1 MQLDGLA
8 TGMDTT
14 SMIDQ
19 LVALE
24 RRPII
29 NYQQEISEME
39 QTKGAWRDVN
49 SRLDKLEDRTTDLKL
64 SSTYNSRSASS
75 SDEDVVT
82 ASASNDANEAN
93 YSITVNNAASIQRIS
108 GNRLDD
114 SATAIKDL
122 TGFGSIAA
130 ENNVQINGT
139 DITIKNT
146 DTLAD
151 ISNKINDADAG
162 VSVSIVDNHLVLES
176 TDTGE
181 KNQIALVDDNDLFKS
196 LGVLQSGDNDR
207 SLSTNFLEVK
217 NADIALGL
225 TGSFQIDVEG
235 GTGTGEVTVDETTTL
250 NDLKSQID
258 ALGGDLS
265 ASVTDEGN
273 GYFSLSISS
282 STADSDIKLSNTGTE
297 NILAD
302 LAFGNRS
309 YQNELQT
316 AEDANVDINGITGI
330 TSSTNTFSEAV
341 DGISFNISADAEVD
355 STATISVAKD
365 TGKATD
371 AVQAFV
377 DQYNSVM
384 NFLDGK
390 TEYDEEEEKGA
401 VLQGDSTAMR
411 LQTRIR
417 SLVSSKIKDTGDFKT
432 LSSVGIEIDR
442 DGVMSFDKSKFTDAL
457 DQSSEEV
464 MSIFNG
470 ESETD
475 GFDGMAVRMDSYL
488 DQLMQSN
495 TGLIPRRLDFYD
507 TRIDSLNDDIE
518 DVERKVEMTRERY
531 VEQFAAMEEAISEMN
546 QQMSWMQNQLSSLAG
561 STSMLSGN
569 N

>member
-14 SMIDQ
+14 AVIDQ

-24 RRPII
+24 KRPIY

-64 SSTYNSRSASS
+64 SSTFNSRSASS
-75 SDEDVVT
+75 SDKDVVT
-82 ASASNDANEAN
+82 ATASNDADEAN
-93 YSITVNNAASIQRIS
+93 YSVTVKSTAKAQRLAGTRFDDASAPIAGITAESSI
-108 GNRLDD
+108 
-114 SATAIKDL
+114 T
-122 TGFGSIAA
+122 
-130 ENNVQINGT
+130 INDT
-139 DITIKNT
+139 DITISDT
-146 DTLAD
+146 DSLRD

-162 VSVSIVDNHLVLES
+162 VKASIVDNHLVLE
-176 TDTGE
+176 TNETGVENALDTNKAGSFE
-181 KNQIALVDDNDLFKS
+181 DPN
-196 LGVLQSGDNDR
+196 GVLE
-207 SLSTNFLEVK
+207 T
-217 NADIALGL
+217 LGL
-225 TGSFQIDVEG
+225 IDSATKEI
-235 GTGTGEVTVDETTTL
+235 TNDIEV
-250 NDLKSQID
+250 Q
-258 ALGGDLS
+258 S
-265 ASVTDEGN
+265 ASD
-273 GYFSLSISS
+273 
-282 STADSDIKLSNTGTE
+282 
-297 NILAD
+297 
-302 LAFGNRS
+302 
-309 YQNELQT
+309 
-316 AEDANVDINGITGI
+316 AEIDINGITGI
-330 TSSTNTFSEAV
+330 TSSNNTFSDAV
-341 DGISFNISADAEVD
+341 DGVTFNINPEAVANDGTD
-355 STATISVAKD
+355 TAFSSVTVSKD

-411 LQTRIR
+411 LQTRLR

-432 LSSVGIEIDR
+432 LTSVGIEIDR
-442 DGVMSFDKSKFTDAL
+442 DGVMSFDKSKFTEAL

-464 MSIFNG
+464 MSIFNADS
-470 ESETD
+470 ESD

-531 VEQFAAMEEAISEMN
+531 VEQFAAMETAISEMN
-546 QQMSWMQNQLSSLAG
+546 QQMSWMQSQLSSLSG
-561 STSMLSGN
+561 SSSMLSDTN
-569 N
+569 

>member
-24 RRPII
+24 RRPIY

-75 SDEDVVT
+75 SNEDVVT
-82 ASASNDANEAN
+82 ATASNDANEAN
-93 YSITVNNAASIQRIS
+93 YSVTVRSTAKIQRL
-108 GNRLDD
+108 GGDGLAD
-114 SATAIKDL
+114 SETAIKDL
-122 TGFGSIAA
+122 TGFGTIAA
-130 ENNVQINGT
+130 ENTIQINGT
-139 DITIKNT
+139 DITINDT
-146 DTLAD
+146 DNLND
-151 ISNKINDADAG
+151 ISDKINNADAG
-162 VSVSIVDNHLVLES
+162 VKASIVDNHLVLE
-176 TDTGE
+176 TNETGVE
-181 KNQIALVDDNDLFKS
+181 NALIAGDSFVDSNGVLES
-196 LGVLQSGDNDR
+196 LGVLDGGAI
-207 SLSTNFLEVK
+207 T
-217 NADIALGL
+217 ADIEL
-225 TGSFQIDVEG
+225 Q
-235 GTGTGEVTVDETTTL
+235 
-250 NDLKSQID
+250 
-258 ALGGDLS
+258 S
-265 ASVTDEGN
+265 ASD
-273 GYFSLSISS
+273 
-282 STADSDIKLSNTGTE
+282 
-297 NILAD
+297 
-302 LAFGNRS
+302 
-309 YQNELQT
+309 
-316 AEDANVDINGITGI
+316 AEIDINGITGI

-341 DGISFNISADAEVD
+341 DGITFNISATAEAN

-411 LQTRIR
+411 LQTRLR
-417 SLVSSKIKDTGDFKT
+417 SLVSSKIKESGDFNALT
-432 LSSVGIEIDR
+432 SVGIEIDR
-442 DGVMSFDKSKFTDAL
+442 DGVMSFDKSKFTEAL
-457 DQSSEEV
+457 DQSSGEV

-470 ESETD
+470 DSDTD
-475 GFDGMAVRMDSYL
+475 SFDGMAVKMDSYL
-488 DQLMQSN
+488 DQLLQSN

-507 TRIDSLNDDIE
+507 TRIESLNEDIE

-531 VEQFAAMEEAISEMN
+531 VEQFAAMESAISEMN
-546 QQMSWMQNQLSSLAG
+546 QQMSWMQSQLSSLAG
-561 STSMLSGN
+561 SSSMMSNMG
-569 N
+569 

>member
-24 RRPII
+24 RRPIY

-64 SSTYNSRSASS
+64 SSTFNSRSASS
-75 SDEDVVT
+75 SNKDVVT
-82 ASASNDANEAN
+82 ATASNDADEAN
-93 YSITVNNAASIQRIS
+93 YSVTVKSTAQVQRLAGTRFDDASASIAEITAES
-108 GNRLDD
+108 TIKIND
-114 SATAIKDL
+114 TAITISD
-122 TGFGSIAA
+122 
-130 ENNVQINGT
+130 T
-139 DITIKNT
+139 DS
-146 DTLAD
+146 LRD

-162 VSVSIVDNHLVLES
+162 VKASIVDNHLVLE
-176 TDTGE
+176 TNETGVENALDTTKAGSF
-181 KNQIALVDDNDLFKS
+181 VDSN
-196 LGVLQSGDNDR
+196 GVLE
-207 SLSTNFLEVK
+207 T
-217 NADIALGL
+217 LGL
-225 TGSFQIDVEG
+225 IDSTTKEI
-235 GTGTGEVTVDETTTL
+235 TNDIEV
-250 NDLKSQID
+250 Q
-258 ALGGDLS
+258 S
-265 ASVTDEGN
+265 ATN
-273 GYFSLSISS
+273 AI
-282 STADSDIKLSNTGTE
+282 I
-297 NILAD
+297 
-302 LAFGNRS
+302 
-309 YQNELQT
+309 
-316 AEDANVDINGITGI
+316 DINGIEGI
-330 TSSTNTFSEAV
+330 ESSTNTFSEAV
-341 DGISFNISADAEVD
+341 DGVTFNINPEAVANDGTDTASASV
-355 STATISVAKD
+355 SVAKD

-411 LQTRIR
+411 LQTRLR

-442 DGVMSFDKSKFTDAL
+442 DGVMSFDKSKFTEAL
-457 DQSSEEV
+457 DQSPEEV
-464 MSIFNG
+464 MSLFNAD
-470 ESETD
+470 SSDTD
-475 GFDGMAVRMDSYL
+475 SFDGMAVRMDSYL

-518 DVERKVEMTRERY
+518 DVERKVEMSRERY
-531 VEQFAAMEEAISEMN
+531 VQQFAAMEEAISEMN
-546 QQMSWMQNQLSSLAG
+546 QQMSWMQSQLSSLAG
-561 STSMLSGN
+561 SSSMISGN

>member
-14 SMIDQ
+14 SVIDQ
-19 LVALE
+19 LVQLE
-24 RRPII
+24 RRPIY
-29 NYQQEISEME
+29 NYQQEISELEM
-39 QTKGAWRDVN
+39 TKGAWRDVN

-75 SDEDVVT
+75 SNEDVVT
-82 ASASNDANEAN
+82 ASASNDSNEAN
-93 YSITVNNAASIQRIS
+93 YSITVNNVASTQRIS

-114 SATAIKDL
+114 STTAIKDL

-130 ENNVQINGT
+130 KNDIQINGT
-139 DITIKNT
+139 DITINDS

-151 ISNKINDADAG
+151 ISNKINDAEAG
-162 VSVSIVDNHLVLES
+162 INASIVDNHLVLES

-196 LGVLQSGDNDR
+196 LGVLQTGDNDN
-207 SLSTNFLEVK
+207 SLSTNLMEVK
-217 NADIALGL
+217 DADTALGL

-235 GTGTGEVTVDETTTL
+235 GTGTGEISVDETMSL
-250 NDLKSQID
+250 NDINNQIN

-282 STADSDIKLSNTGTE
+282 STADSDIKLSNTGAE

-316 AEDANVDINGITGI
+316 AEDANIDINGITGI
-330 TSSTNTFSEAV
+330 ISSTNTFSEAV
-341 DGISFNISADAEVD
+341 DGVTFNISADAEVN

-384 NFLDGK
+384 NFIDGK

-411 LQTRIR
+411 LQTRLR

-442 DGVMSFDKSKFTDAL
+442 DGVMSFDKSKFTEAL

-470 ESETD
+470 ESDSD

-488 DQLMQSN
+488 EQLMQSN
-495 TGLIPRRLDFYD
+495 TGLVPRRLDFYD

-531 VEQFAAMEEAISEMN
+531 VEQFAAMESAISEMN
-546 QQMSWMQNQLSSLAG
+546 QQMSWMQSQLSSLAG
-561 STSMLSGN
+561 SSSMMSNMG
-569 N
+569 

>member
-14 SMIDQ
+14 AVIDQ

-24 RRPII
+24 KRPIY
-29 NYQQEISEME
+29 NYQQEISEIE

-64 SSTYNSRSASS
+64 SSTFNSRSASS
-75 SDEDVVT
+75 SDGDVVT
-82 ASASNDANEAN
+82 ASASNDSNEAN
-93 YSITVNNAASIQRIS
+93 YSIIVNNVASTQRIS

-114 SATAIKDL
+114 STTAIKDL
-122 TGFGSIAA
+122 TEFGSIAV
-130 ENNVQINGT
+130 ENNIQINGT
-139 DITIKNT
+139 DITINDSDSLT
-146 DTLAD
+146 D
-151 ISNKINDADAG
+151 ISNKINDAEAG
-162 VSVSIVDNHLVLES
+162 VSASIVDNHLVLES

-196 LGVLQSGDNDR
+196 LGVLQTGDNDG
-207 SLSTNFLEVK
+207 SLSTNLMEVQD
-217 NADIALGL
+217 ADTALGL

-235 GTGTGEVTVDETTTL
+235 GTGTGEITVDETTTL
-250 NDLKSQID
+250 NDIKSQID

-273 GYFSLSISS
+273 GYFSLSINS
-282 STADSDIKLSNTGTE
+282 STAGSDVKLSNTGTE

-316 AEDANVDINGITGI
+316 AEDANIDINGITGI

-341 DGISFNISADAEVD
+341 EGVTFNISTDAEID

-365 TGKATD
+365 TGKAAD

-384 NFLDGK
+384 SFLDGK
-390 TEYDEEEEKGA
+390 TDYDEETEKGA

-411 LQTRIR
+411 LQTRLR

-432 LSSVGIEIDR
+432 LTSVGIEIDR
-442 DGVMSFDKSKFTDAL
+442 DGVMSFDKTKFTEAL
-457 DQSSEEV
+457 EQSPEEV

-507 TRIDSLNDDIE
+507 TRIESLNDDIE
-518 DVERKVEMTRERY
+518 DVERKVEMTRARY
-531 VEQFAAMEEAISEMN
+531 VEQFAAMESAISEMN
-546 QQMSWMQNQLSSLAG
+546 QQMSWMQSQISSLNVNSQA
-561 STSMLSGN
+561 SN
-569 N
+569 NR